1 MMTSKRQRRISKF
14 CSLGSLVLLFAVL
27 GLLLP
32 ATARGQAGGAING
45 TVRDSSG
52 GVIPDATVVLHN
64 RGTNLDR
71 NASTNSAGF
80 YALTN
85 IQPGEYD
92 LTVSKDGF
100 KTSQRSDVTV
110 DVNQTSTIDYTLD
123 PGTVQQTVT
132 VQATVAA
139 LETSTS
145 ELGVAIVRQEVNNL
159 PLNGRNF
166 TQLLDLTPG
175 VSTINVSQNGSLGGV
190 WSNPVGIIQLSVDQ
204 RTDQPQRLF
213 PAGRR
218 EQSGLIRQHLRRR
231 ADSRRR
237 PGIQGSIPQR

>member
-1 MMTSKRQRRISKF
+1 MMTSKRLCQISK
-14 CSLGSLVLLFAVL
+14 CWSLGSLFLLFAVL
-27 GLLLP
+27 TLLLP
-32 ATARGQAGGAING
+32 GTARGQAGGAING

-92 LTVSKDGF
+92 LTISKDGF
-100 KTSQRSDVTV
+100 KTSQRSDVIV
-110 DVNQTSTIDYTLD
+110 DVNQTATIDYTLD

-175 VSTINVSQNGSLGGV
+175 V
-190 WSNPVGIIQLSVDQ
+190 
-204 RTDQPQRLF
+204 
-213 PAGRR
+213 
-218 EQSGLIRQHLRRR
+218 
-231 ADSRRR
+231 
-237 PGIQGSIPQR
+237 

>member
-14 CSLGSLVLLFAVL
+14 CSLSSLVLLFVGLA
-27 GLLLP
+27 LLLP

-52 GVIPDATVVLHN
+52 GVIPDVSVVLHN

-71 NASTNSAGF
+71 NAATNSAGF
-80 YALTN
+80 
-85 IQPGEYD
+85 YD

-190 WSNPVGIIQLSVDQ
+190 WSNPVGSFSY
-204 RTDQPQRLF
+204 P
-213 PAGRR
+213 
-218 EQSGLIRQHLRRR
+218 
-231 ADSRRR
+231 
-237 PGIQGSIPQR
+237 SINGQTNRSDFFLL

>member
-1 MMTSKRQRRISKF
+1 MMTSKRKSRFSNL
-14 CSLGSLVLLFAVL
+14 CSLGSLVLLFAGL
-27 GLLLP
+27 PLLLP
-32 ATARGQAGGAING
+32 GTARAQAGGAING

-64 RGTNLDR
+64 RGTKLDR
-71 NASTNSAGF
+71 NAATNSAGF

-100 KTSQRSDVTV
+100 KTSQRTDVTV
-110 DVNQTSTIDYTLD
+110 DVNQTATLDYTLD

-132 VQATVAA
+132 VQATAVA

-145 ELGVAIVRQEVNNL
+145 ELGVAIVRQQENNL

-166 TQLLDLTPG
+166 T
-175 VSTINVSQNGSLGGV
+175 
-190 WSNPVGIIQLSVDQ
+190 
-204 RTDQPQRLF
+204 
-213 PAGRR
+213 
-218 EQSGLIRQHLRRR
+218 H
-231 ADSRRR
+231 
-237 PGIQGSIPQR
+237 